1 MWSLVVV
8 SDLGSSILL
17 SCSEAKLNKR
27 PRGLDTL
34 LGHLLVK
41 RIPVTFQL
49 SSTKIPEYLSQKYIQ
64 GRRKL
69 EMYRM
74 TPN

>member
-1 MWSLVVV
+1 MSLEVFSTMWSHVN
-8 SDLGSSILL
+8 
-17 SCSEAKLNKR
+17 ENKR
-27 PRGLDTL
+27 PRGLDVL

-41 RIPVTFQL
+41 RMPVRFKL
-49 SSTKIPEYLSQKYIQ
+49 SSTKIAEYLSQKWIQ

-69 EMYRM
+69 EKYRM